1 MKTRYINWF
10 FVAALAMMG
19 CFMTACEDQPDK
31 YEIADG
37 VPTLKYVRSPLPEEA
52 DSLLVGAYLGNTVC
66 LVGDNLRSI
75 YELYFNDQK
84 ATLNT
89 SYMTDHTVLVDIPK
103 NIPEEVTNKIYMITK
118 SGEKVDFDFS
128 VMVPAPVVSSMSCE
142 YAPAGSEAVLYGDYF
157 VDDPNV
163 PLTISMPGDITVEG
177 EQITSITKTAVKFIV
192 PEGAVQGNIRVKSIY
207 GTGQSVFQYKDTR
220 NILFDWD
227 GKYEGA
233 LAAGNS
239 WNGDNEKKGQILASV
254 PSVDEKYMVM
264 GPATLSGGQWQTPG
278 EYLMMYWP
286 DPNATE
292 GCVPL
297 YNLPQFKKMLEDY
310 KIEELALKFEV
321 YVPTSN
327 PWMAEGMQIRFT
339 SLDEVSMSN
348 QTQDYIWNDDESH
361 EEGKAPRGVWV
372 PWEETGSYDTNN
384 QWVTVTLKMLEFN
397 KLVSGLASDTEFTQD
412 RFAGLSIFLRGGGV
426 DGKECE
432 PIICIDNIRV
442 VPVEYYLKT

>member
-1 MKTRYINWF
+1 MIHKMKTRYINWF

-254 PSVDEKYMVM
+254 PPVDGKYMVM

-384 QWVTVTLKMLEFN
+384 QWVTVTLKMSEFN

-432 PIICIDNIRV
+432 PIICIDNIRM
-442 VPVEYYLKT
+442 VPVE

>member
-177 EQITSITKTAVKFIV
+177 EQIMSITKTAVKFIV

-254 PSVDEKYMVM
+254 PSVDGKYMVM

-372 PWEETGSYDTNN
+372 PWKETGSYDTNN
-384 QWVTVTLKMLEFN
+384 QWVTVTLKMSEFN

-442 VPVEYYLKT
+442 VPVE

>member
-19 CFMTACEDQPDK
+19 CLMTACEDQPDK

-89 SYMTDHTVLVDIPK
+89 SYMTDHTILVDIPK
-103 NIPEEVTNKIYMITK
+103 NIPEEVTNKIYMVTK
-118 SGEKVDFDFS
+118 SGAKVDFDFN

-177 EQITSITKTAVKFIV
+177 EQITSITKTAIKFIV
-192 PEGAVQGNIRVKSIY
+192 PVGAMQGNIRVKSIY

-227 GKYEGA
+227 GNYEGA

-239 WNGDNEKKGQILASV
+239 WKGDNEKKGQILASV
-254 PSVDEKYMVM
+254 PSVDNNYMVL
-264 GPATLSGGQWQTPG
+264 GTTFLSGGQWDTPE
-278 EYLMMYWP
+278 EYIMRYWP
-286 DPNATE
+286 DLNATE

-297 YNLPQFKKMLEDY
+297 YDLPQFKKMLEDY
-310 KIEELALKFEV
+310 TIEELALKFEV

-327 PWMAEGMQIRFT
+327 PWMAEGMQIMFT
-339 SLDEVSMSN
+339 SLDEASIQKHN
-348 QTQDYIWNDDESH
+348 TDYLYQTET
-361 EEGKAPRGVWV
+361 PRGVWV
-372 PWEETGSYDTNN
+372 PWEETGSYDTGD
-384 QWVTVTLKMLEFN
+384 QWVTVTLKMSEFN
-397 KLVSGLASDTEFTQD
+397 KQLSGVVSETEFTKEKL
-412 RFAGLSIFLRGGGV
+412 AGLSIFLRGGGV

-442 VPVEYYLKT
+442 VPVE

>member
-103 NIPEEVTNKIYMITK
+103 NIPEEVTNKIYMVTK
-118 SGEKVDFDFS
+118 SGAKVDFDFN

-177 EQITSITKTAVKFIV
+177 EQITSITKTAIKFIV
-192 PEGAVQGNIRVKSIY
+192 PVGAMQGNIRVKSIY

-227 GKYEGA
+227 GNYEGA

-239 WNGDNEKKGQILASV
+239 WSGDNEKKGQILPSV
-254 PSVDEKYMVM
+254 PSVDGKYMVM

-321 YVPTSN
+321 YVPASN
-327 PWMAEGMQIRFT
+327 PWMAEGMQIQFT
-339 SLDEVSMSN
+339 SLDEVSMEN
-348 QTQDYIWNDDESH
+348 QNNDYVYG
-361 EEGKAPRGVWV
+361 EGKEPRGVWV
-372 PWEETGSYDTNN
+372 PWEETGSYDTGN
-384 QWVTVTLKMLEFN
+384 QWVTVTLKMSEFN
-397 KLVSGLASDTEFTQD
+397 KQISGVVSETELTKEKL
-412 RFAGLSIFLRGGGV
+412 AGLSIFLRGGGV

-442 VPVEYYLKT
+442 VPVE

>member
-19 CFMTACEDQPDK
+19 CLMTACEDQPDK

-89 SYMTDHTVLVDIPK
+89 SYMTDHTILVDIPK
-103 NIPEEVTNKIYMITK
+103 NIPEEVTNKIYMVTK
-118 SGEKVDFDFS
+118 SGAKVDFDFN

-192 PEGAVQGNIRVKSIY
+192 PEGAMQGNIRVKSIY

-239 WNGDNEKKGQILASV
+239 WNGDKEKKGQILASV
-254 PSVDEKYMVM
+254 PSVDGKYMVM

-348 QTQDYIWNDDESH
+348 QTQAYIWNDNESH

-384 QWVTVTLKMLEFN
+384 QWVTVTLKMSEFN

-442 VPVEYYLKT
+442 VPVE

>member
-10 FVAALAMMG
+10 FVAALAVMG
-19 CFMTACEDQPDK
+19 CLMTACEDQPDK

-89 SYMTDHTVLVDIPK
+89 SYMTDHTILVDIPK
-103 NIPEEVTNKIYMITK
+103 NIPEEVTNKIYMVTK
-118 SGEKVDFDFS
+118 SGAKVDFDFS

-177 EQITSITKTAVKFIV
+177 EQITSITKTAIKFIV
-192 PEGAVQGNIRVKSIY
+192 PVGAMQGNIRVKSIY

-239 WNGDNEKKGQILASV
+239 WSGDDEKKGQTISSV
-254 PSVDEKYMVM
+254 PPIDGNYLVL
-264 GPATLSGGQWQTPG
+264 GPSTLLGGQWETPNA
-278 EYLMMYWP
+278 YVMMYWP
-286 DPNATE
+286 YQHATQ

-297 YNLPQFKKMLEDY
+297 YDLPQFKKMLEEY
-310 KIEELALKFEV
+310 ELEDLAVKFEA
-321 YVPTSN
+321 YVPASN
-327 PWMAEGMQIRFT
+327 PWMAEGMQIQFT
-339 SLDEVSMSN
+339 SLDEVSMEN
-348 QTQDYIWNDDESH
+348 QNNDYVYG
-361 EEGKAPRGVWV
+361 EGKEPRGVWV
-372 PWEETGSYDTNN
+372 PWEETGSYDTGN
-384 QWVTVTLKMLEFN
+384 QWVTVTLKMSEFN
-397 KLVSGLASDTEFTQD
+397 KQLSGVVSETEFTKEKL
-412 RFAGLSIFLRGGGV
+412 AGLSIFLRGGGV

-432 PIICIDNIRV
+432 PIICMDNIRV
-442 VPVEYYLKT
+442 VPVE

>member
-19 CFMTACEDQPDK
+19 CLMTACEDQPDK

-89 SYMTDHTVLVDIPK
+89 SYMTDHTILVDIPK

-254 PSVDEKYMVM
+254 PPVDEKYMVM

-384 QWVTVTLKMLEFN
+384 QWVTVTLKMSEFN

-442 VPVEYYLKT
+442 VPVE

>member
-19 CFMTACEDQPDK
+19 CLMTACEDQPDK

-37 VPTLKYVRSPLPEEA
+37 VPALKYVRSPLPEEA

-89 SYMTDHTVLVDIPK
+89 SYMTDHTILVDIPK
-103 NIPEEVTNKIYMITK
+103 NIPEEVTNKIYMVTK
-118 SGEKVDFDFS
+118 SGAKVDFDFN

-157 VDDPNV
+157 VDDPNI

-192 PEGAVQGNIRVKSIY
+192 PVGAVPGNIRVKSIY

-239 WNGDNEKKGQILASV
+239 WSGDDEKKGQTISSV
-254 PSVDEKYMVM
+254 PPIDGNYLVL
-264 GPATLSGGQWQTPG
+264 GPSTLLGGQWETPNA
-278 EYLMMYWP
+278 YVMMYWP
-286 DPNATE
+286 DQHATQ

-297 YNLPQFKKMLEDY
+297 YDLPQFKKMLEDY
-310 KIEELALKFEV
+310 ELEDLAVKFEA
-321 YVPTSN
+321 YVPASN
-327 PWMAEGMQIRFT
+327 PWMAEGMQIQFT
-339 SLDEVSMSN
+339 SLDEVSMEN
-348 QTQDYIWNDDESH
+348 QNNDYVYG
-361 EEGKAPRGVWV
+361 EGKEPRGVWI
-372 PWEETGSYDTNN
+372 PWEETGSYDTGN
-384 QWVTVTLKMLEFN
+384 QWVTVTLKMSEFN
-397 KLVSGLASDTEFTQD
+397 KQISGVVSETELTKEKL
-412 RFAGLSIFLRGGGV
+412 AGLSIFLRGGGV

-442 VPVEYYLKT
+442 VPVE

>member
-19 CFMTACEDQPDK
+19 CLMTACEDQPDK

-89 SYMTDHTVLVDIPK
+89 SYMTDHTILVDIPK
-103 NIPEEVTNKIYMITK
+103 NIPEEVTNKIYMVTK
-118 SGEKVDFDFS
+118 SGAKVDFDFN

-177 EQITSITKTAVKFIV
+177 EQITSITKTAIKFIV
-192 PEGAVQGNIRVKSIY
+192 PVGAMQGNIRVKSIY

-239 WNGDNEKKGQILASV
+239 WNDDNEKKGQILASV
-254 PSVDEKYMVM
+254 PPVDGKYMVM

-384 QWVTVTLKMLEFN
+384 QWVTVTLKMSEFN
-397 KLVSGLASDTEFTQD
+397 KLVSGVVSETELTKEKL
-412 RFAGLSIFLRGGGV
+412 AGLSIFLRGGGV

-442 VPVEYYLKT
+442 VPVE

>member
-19 CFMTACEDQPDK
+19 CLMTACEDQPDK

-89 SYMTDHTVLVDIPK
+89 SYMTDHTILVDIPK
-103 NIPEEVTNKIYMITK
+103 NIPEEVTNKIYMVTK
-118 SGEKVDFDFS
+118 SGAKVDFDFN

-177 EQITSITKTAVKFIV
+177 EQITSITKTAIKFIV
-192 PEGAVQGNIRVKSIY
+192 PVGAMQGNIRVKSIY

-227 GKYEGA
+227 GNYEGA

-239 WNGDNEKKGQILASV
+239 WSGDNEKKGQILPSV
-254 PSVDEKYMVM
+254 PSVDGKYMVM

-321 YVPTSN
+321 YVPASN
-327 PWMAEGMQIRFT
+327 PWMAEGMQIQFT
-339 SLDEVSMSN
+339 SLDEVSMEN
-348 QTQDYIWNDDESH
+348 QNNDYVYG
-361 EEGKAPRGVWV
+361 EGKEPRGVWV
-372 PWEETGSYDTNN
+372 PWEETGSYDTGN
-384 QWVTVTLKMLEFN
+384 QWVTVTLKMSEFN
-397 KLVSGLASDTEFTQD
+397 KQVSGIVSESEFTEENL
-412 RFAGLSIFLRGGGV
+412 AGLSIFLRGGGL

-442 VPVEYYLKT
+442 VPVE

>member
-19 CFMTACEDQPDK
+19 CLMTACEDQPDK

-89 SYMTDHTVLVDIPK
+89 SYMTDHTILVDIPK

-118 SGEKVDFDFS
+118 SGAKVDFDFN

-157 VDDPNV
+157 VDDPNI

-192 PEGAVQGNIRVKSIY
+192 PVGAMQGNIRVKSIY

-239 WNGDNEKKGQILASV
+239 WSGDDEKKGQILASV
-254 PSVDEKYMVM
+254 PPIDGNYLVL
-264 GPATLSGGQWQTPG
+264 GPSTLLGGQWETPNA
-278 EYLMMYWP
+278 YVMMYWP
-286 DPNATE
+286 DQHATQ

-297 YNLPQFKKMLEDY
+297 YDLPQFKKMLEDY
-310 KIEELALKFEV
+310 ELEDLAVKFEA
-321 YVPTSN
+321 YVPASN
-327 PWMAEGMQIRFT
+327 PWMAEGMQIQFT
-339 SLDEVSMSN
+339 SLDEVSMEN
-348 QTQDYIWNDDESH
+348 QNNDYVYG
-361 EEGKAPRGVWV
+361 EGKEPRGVWI
-372 PWEETGSYDTNN
+372 PWEETGSYDTGN
-384 QWVTVTLKMLEFN
+384 QWVTVTLKMSEFN
-397 KLVSGLASDTEFTQD
+397 KQISGVVSETELTKEKL
-412 RFAGLSIFLRGGGV
+412 AGLSIFLRGGGV

-442 VPVEYYLKT
+442 VPVE

>member
-118 SGEKVDFDFS
+118 SGAKVDFDFS

-321 YVPTSN
+321 YIPTSN

-384 QWVTVTLKMLEFN
+384 QWVTVTLKMSEFN

-442 VPVEYYLKT
+442 VPVE

>member
-192 PEGAVQGNIRVKSIY
+192 PEGAMQGNIRVKSIY

-239 WNGDNEKKGQILASV
+239 WNGDNEKKGQILPSV
-254 PSVDEKYMVM
+254 PSVDNNYMVL
-264 GPATLSGGQWQTPG
+264 GTTFLSGGQWDTPP
-278 EYLMMYWP
+278 EYTMMYWP
-286 DPNATE
+286 DLNATE

-297 YNLPQFKKMLEDY
+297 YDLPQFKKMLEDY
-310 KIEELALKFEV
+310 TIEELALKFEV

-327 PWMAEGMQIRFT
+327 PWMAEGMQIMFT
-339 SLDEVSMSN
+339 SLDEASIQKHN
-348 QTQDYIWNDDESH
+348 NDYFYQTET
-361 EEGKAPRGVWV
+361 PRGVWV
-372 PWEETGSYDTNN
+372 PWEETGSYDTGD
-384 QWVTVTLKMLEFN
+384 QWVTVTLKMSEFN
-397 KLVSGLASDTEFTQD
+397 KQLSGVVSETELTKEKL
-412 RFAGLSIFLRGGGV
+412 AGLSIFLRGGGV

-442 VPVEYYLKT
+442 VPVE

>member
-19 CFMTACEDQPDK
+19 CLMTACEDQPDK

-89 SYMTDHTVLVDIPK
+89 SYMTDHTILVDIPK
-103 NIPEEVTNKIYMITK
+103 NIPEEVTNKIYMVTK
-118 SGEKVDFDFS
+118 SGAKVDFDFS
-128 VMVPAPVVSSMSCE
+128 VMVPAPVVNSMSCE

-157 VDDPNV
+157 VDDPNI

-177 EQITSITKTAVKFIV
+177 EQITSITKTAIKFIV
-192 PEGAVQGNIRVKSIY
+192 PEGAVQGNICVKSIY

-239 WNGDNEKKGQILASV
+239 WNGDNEKKGQILTSV
-254 PSVDEKYMVM
+254 PPVDGKYMVM

-384 QWVTVTLKMLEFN
+384 QWVTVTLKMSEFN

-442 VPVEYYLKT
+442 VPVE

>member
-19 CFMTACEDQPDK
+19 CLMTACEDQPDK

-89 SYMTDHTVLVDIPK
+89 SYMTDHTILVDIPK
-103 NIPEEVTNKIYMITK
+103 NIPEEVTNKIYMVTK
-118 SGEKVDFDFS
+118 SGAKVDFDFS

-239 WNGDNEKKGQILASV
+239 WNGDNEKKGQILPSV
-254 PSVDEKYMVM
+254 PSVDNNYMVL
-264 GPATLSGGQWQTPG
+264 GTTFLSGGQWDTPP
-278 EYLMMYWP
+278 EYTMMYWP
-286 DPNATE
+286 DLNATE

-297 YNLPQFKKMLEDY
+297 YDLPQFKKMLEDY
-310 KIEELALKFEV
+310 TIEELALKFEV

-327 PWMAEGMQIRFT
+327 PWMAEGMQIMFT
-339 SLDEVSMSN
+339 SLDEASIQKHN
-348 QTQDYIWNDDESH
+348 NDYFYQTET
-361 EEGKAPRGVWV
+361 PRGVWV
-372 PWEETGSYDTNN
+372 PWEETGSYDTGD
-384 QWVTVTLKMLEFN
+384 QWVTVTLKMSEFN
-397 KLVSGLASDTEFTQD
+397 KQLSGVVSETELTKEKL
-412 RFAGLSIFLRGGGV
+412 AGLSIFLRGGGV

-442 VPVEYYLKT
+442 VPVE

>member
-89 SYMTDHTVLVDIPK
+89 SYMTDHTILVDIPK

-239 WNGDNEKKGQILASV
+239 WNGDNEKKGQILPSV
-254 PSVDEKYMVM
+254 PSVDNNYMVL
-264 GPATLSGGQWQTPG
+264 GTTFLSGGQWDTPP
-278 EYLMMYWP
+278 EYTMMYWP
-286 DPNATE
+286 DLNATE

-297 YNLPQFKKMLEDY
+297 YDLPQFKKMLEDY
-310 KIEELALKFEV
+310 TIEELALKFEV

-327 PWMAEGMQIRFT
+327 PWMAEGMQIMFT
-339 SLDEVSMSN
+339 SLDEASIQKHN
-348 QTQDYIWNDDESH
+348 NDYFYQTET
-361 EEGKAPRGVWV
+361 PRGVWV
-372 PWEETGSYDTNN
+372 PWEETGSYDTGD
-384 QWVTVTLKMLEFN
+384 QWVTVTLKMSEFN
-397 KLVSGLASDTEFTQD
+397 KQLSGVVSETELTKEKL
-412 RFAGLSIFLRGGGV
+412 AGLSIFLRGGGV

-432 PIICIDNIRV
+432 PIICMDNIRV
-442 VPVEYYLKT
+442 VPVE

>member
-10 FVAALAMMG
+10 FVAVLAMMS
-19 CFMTACEDQPDK
+19 CLMTACEDQPDK

-37 VPTLKYVRSPLPEEA
+37 VPALKYVRSPLPEEA

-254 PSVDEKYMVM
+254 PSVDGKYMVM

-384 QWVTVTLKMLEFN
+384 QWVTVTLKMSEFN

-442 VPVEYYLKT
+442 VQVE

>member
-19 CFMTACEDQPDK
+19 CLMTACEDQPDK

-37 VPTLKYVRSPLPEEA
+37 VPTLKYVRSPLLEEA

-89 SYMTDHTVLVDIPK
+89 SYMTDHTILVDIPK
-103 NIPEEVTNKIYMITK
+103 NIPEEVTNKIYMVTK
-118 SGEKVDFDFS
+118 SGAKVDFDFN

-157 VDDPNV
+157 VDDPNI

-192 PEGAVQGNIRVKSIY
+192 PVGAMQGNIRVKSIY

-239 WNGDNEKKGQILASV
+239 WSGDDEKKGQTISSV
-254 PSVDEKYMVM
+254 PPIDGNYLVL
-264 GPATLSGGQWQTPG
+264 GPSTLLGGQWETPNA
-278 EYLMMYWP
+278 YVMMYWP
-286 DPNATE
+286 DQHATQ

-297 YNLPQFKKMLEDY
+297 YDLPQFKKMLEDY
-310 KIEELALKFEV
+310 ELEDLAVKFEA
-321 YVPTSN
+321 YVPASN
-327 PWMAEGMQIRFT
+327 PWMAEGMQIQFT
-339 SLDEVSMSN
+339 SLDEVSMEN
-348 QTQDYIWNDDESH
+348 QNNDYVYG
-361 EEGKAPRGVWV
+361 EGKEPRGVWI
-372 PWEETGSYDTNN
+372 PWEETGSYDTGN
-384 QWVTVTLKMLEFN
+384 QWVTVTLKMSEFN
-397 KLVSGLASDTEFTQD
+397 KQISGVVSETELTKEKL
-412 RFAGLSIFLRGGGV
+412 AGLSIFLRGGGV

-442 VPVEYYLKT
+442 VPVE

>member
-19 CFMTACEDQPDK
+19 CLMTACEDQPDK

-103 NIPEEVTNKIYMITK
+103 NIPEEVTNKIYMVTK
-118 SGEKVDFDFS
+118 SGAKVDFDFN

-177 EQITSITKTAVKFIV
+177 EQITSITKTAIKFIV

-233 LAAGNS
+233 LATGNS
-239 WNGDNEKKGQILASV
+239 WSGDDEKKGQILASV
-254 PSVDEKYMVM
+254 PSVDGKYMVM

-286 DPNATE
+286 DLNATE
-292 GCVPL
+292 GCAPL
-297 YNLPQFKKMLEDY
+297 YDLPQFKEMLEDY
-310 KIEELALKFEV
+310 TIEELALKFEV

-327 PWMAEGMQIRFT
+327 PWMAEGMQIQFT
-339 SLDEVSMSN
+339 SLDEVSMEN
-348 QTQDYIWNDDESH
+348 QNNDYVYG
-361 EEGKAPRGVWV
+361 EGKEPRGVWV
-372 PWEETGSYDTNN
+372 PWEETGSYDTGN
-384 QWVTVTLKMLEFN
+384 QWVTVTLKMSEFN
-397 KLVSGLASDTEFTQD
+397 KQVSGIVSESEFTKEKL
-412 RFAGLSIFLRGGGV
+412 AGLSIFLRGGGV

-442 VPVEYYLKT
+442 VPVE

>member
-192 PEGAVQGNIRVKSIY
+192 PEGALQGNIRVKSIY

-384 QWVTVTLKMLEFN
+384 QWVTVTLKMSEFN

-442 VPVEYYLKT
+442 VPVE

>member
-1 MKTRYINWF
+1 MMHKMKTRYINWF
-10 FVAALAMMG
+10 FVAALAVMG
-19 CFMTACEDQPDK
+19 CLMTACEDQPDK

-89 SYMTDHTVLVDIPK
+89 SYMTDHTILVDIPK
-103 NIPEEVTNKIYMITK
+103 NIPEEVTNKIYMVTK
-118 SGEKVDFDFS
+118 SGAKVDFDFN

-192 PEGAVQGNIRVKSIY
+192 PVGAMQGNIRVKSIY

-227 GKYEGA
+227 GNYEGA

-239 WNGDNEKKGQILASV
+239 WNGDNEKKGQILPSV
-254 PSVDEKYMVM
+254 PSVDGKYMVM

-384 QWVTVTLKMLEFN
+384 QWVTVTLKMSEFN

-442 VPVEYYLKT
+442 VPVE

>member
-10 FVAALAMMG
+10 FVAALAVMG
-19 CFMTACEDQPDK
+19 CLMTACEDQPDK

-89 SYMTDHTVLVDIPK
+89 SYMTDHTILVDIPK

-254 PSVDEKYMVM
+254 PSVDGKYMVM

-297 YNLPQFKKMLEDY
+297 YNLPQFKKTLEDY

-384 QWVTVTLKMLEFN
+384 QWVTVTLKMSEFN

-442 VPVEYYLKT
+442 VPVE

>member
-19 CFMTACEDQPDK
+19 CLMTACEDQPDK

-89 SYMTDHTVLVDIPK
+89 SYMTDHTILVDIPK

-118 SGEKVDFDFS
+118 SGAKVDFDFN

-157 VDDPNV
+157 VDDPNI

-192 PEGAVQGNIRVKSIY
+192 PVGAMQGNIRVKSIY

-239 WNGDNEKKGQILASV
+239 WSGDDEKKGQTISSV
-254 PSVDEKYMVM
+254 PPIDGNYLVL
-264 GPATLSGGQWQTPG
+264 GPSTLLGGQWETPNA
-278 EYLMMYWP
+278 YVMMYWP
-286 DPNATE
+286 DQHATQ

-297 YNLPQFKKMLEDY
+297 YDLPQFKKMLEDY
-310 KIEELALKFEV
+310 ELEDLAVKFEA
-321 YVPTSN
+321 YVPASN
-327 PWMAEGMQIRFT
+327 PWMAEGMQIQFT
-339 SLDEVSMSN
+339 SLDEVSMEN
-348 QTQDYIWNDDESH
+348 QNNDYVYG
-361 EEGKAPRGVWV
+361 EGKEPRGVWI
-372 PWEETGSYDTNN
+372 PWEETGSYDTGN
-384 QWVTVTLKMLEFN
+384 QWVTVTLKMSEFN
-397 KLVSGLASDTEFTQD
+397 KQISGVVSETELTKEKL
-412 RFAGLSIFLRGGGV
+412 AGLSIFLRGGGV

-442 VPVEYYLKT
+442 VPVE

>member
-19 CFMTACEDQPDK
+19 CLMTACEDQPDK

-89 SYMTDHTVLVDIPK
+89 SYMTDHTILVDIPK
-103 NIPEEVTNKIYMITK
+103 NIPEEVTNKIYMVTK
-118 SGEKVDFDFS
+118 SGAKVDFDFN

-157 VDDPNV
+157 VDDPNI

-239 WNGDNEKKGQILASV
+239 WNGDNEKKGQILPSV
-254 PSVDEKYMVM
+254 PSVDGKYMVM

-384 QWVTVTLKMLEFN
+384 QWVTVTLKMSEFN

-426 DGKECE
+426 DGEECE

-442 VPVEYYLKT
+442 VPVE

>member
-1 MKTRYINWF
+1 MMHKMKTRYINWF

-103 NIPEEVTNKIYMITK
+103 NIPEEVTNKIYMVTK

-254 PSVDEKYMVM
+254 PPVDEKYMVM

-384 QWVTVTLKMLEFN
+384 QWVTVTLKISEFN

-442 VPVEYYLKT
+442 VPVE

>member
-10 FVAALAMMG
+10 FVAALAVMG
-19 CFMTACEDQPDK
+19 CLMTACEDQPDK

-254 PSVDEKYMVM
+254 PSVDGKYMVM

-384 QWVTVTLKMLEFN
+384 QWVTVTLKMSEFN

-432 PIICIDNIRV
+432 PIICMDNIRV
-442 VPVEYYLKT
+442 VPVE

>member
-19 CFMTACEDQPDK
+19 CLMTACEDQPDK

-103 NIPEEVTNKIYMITK
+103 NIPEEVTNKIYMVTK
-118 SGEKVDFDFS
+118 SGAKVDFDFN

-192 PEGAVQGNIRVKSIY
+192 PVGAMQGNIRVKSIY

-239 WNGDNEKKGQILASV
+239 WNGDNEKKGQILTSV
-254 PSVDEKYMVM
+254 PSVDGKYMVM

-384 QWVTVTLKMLEFN
+384 QWVTVTLKMSEFN

-442 VPVEYYLKT
+442 VPVE

>member
-384 QWVTVTLKMLEFN
+384 QWVTVTLKMSEFN

-442 VPVEYYLKT
+442 VPVE

>member
-19 CFMTACEDQPDK
+19 CLMTACEDQPDK

-89 SYMTDHTVLVDIPK
+89 SYMTDHTILVDIPK
-103 NIPEEVTNKIYMITK
+103 NIPEEVTNKIYMVTK
-118 SGEKVDFDFS
+118 SGAKVDFDFN

-177 EQITSITKTAVKFIV
+177 EQITSITKTAIKFIV
-192 PEGAVQGNIRVKSIY
+192 PEGAMQGNIRVKSIY

-239 WNGDNEKKGQILASV
+239 WNGDNEKKGQVLASV

-384 QWVTVTLKMLEFN
+384 QWVTVTLKMSEFN

-442 VPVEYYLKT
+442 VPVE

>member
-118 SGEKVDFDFS
+118 SGAKVDFDFN

-254 PSVDEKYMVM
+254 PSVDGKYMVM

-348 QTQDYIWNDDESH
+348 QTQDYIWNDDEKH

-384 QWVTVTLKMLEFN
+384 QWVTVTLKMSEFN

-442 VPVEYYLKT
+442 VPVE

>member
-66 LVGDNLRSI
+66 LVEDNLRSI

-118 SGEKVDFDFS
+118 SGAKVDFDFS

-254 PSVDEKYMVM
+254 PSVDGKYMVM
-264 GPATLSGGQWQTPG
+264 GLATLSGGQWQTPG

-384 QWVTVTLKMLEFN
+384 QWVTVTLKMSEFN

-442 VPVEYYLKT
+442 VPVE

>member
-19 CFMTACEDQPDK
+19 CLMTACEDQPDK

-89 SYMTDHTVLVDIPK
+89 SYMTDHTILVDIPK
-103 NIPEEVTNKIYMITK
+103 NIPEEVTNKIYMVTK
-118 SGEKVDFDFS
+118 SGAKVDFDFN

-239 WNGDNEKKGQILASV
+239 WSGDDEKKGQILASV
-254 PSVDEKYMVM
+254 PSVDNNYMVL
-264 GPATLSGGQWQTPG
+264 GTTLLSGGQWDTPP
-278 EYLMMYWP
+278 EYTMMYWP
-286 DPNATE
+286 DLNATE

-297 YNLPQFKKMLEDY
+297 YDLPQFKEMLEDY
-310 KIEELALKFEV
+310 TIEELALKFEV

-327 PWMAEGMQIRFT
+327 PWMAEGMQIMFT
-339 SLDEVSMSN
+339 SLDEASIQKYN
-348 QTQDYIWNDDESH
+348 NDYFYQTET
-361 EEGKAPRGVWV
+361 PRGVWV
-372 PWEETGSYDTNN
+372 PWEETGSYDTGD
-384 QWVTVTLKMLEFN
+384 QWVTVTLKMSEFN
-397 KLVSGLASDTEFTQD
+397 KQLSGVVSETELTKEKL
-412 RFAGLSIFLRGGGV
+412 AGLSIFLRGGGV

-442 VPVEYYLKT
+442 VPVE

>member
-19 CFMTACEDQPDK
+19 CLMTACEDQPDK

-118 SGEKVDFDFS
+118 SGAKVDFDFS

-239 WNGDNEKKGQILASV
+239 WNGDNEKKGQILTSV
-254 PSVDEKYMVM
+254 PPVDGKYMVM
-264 GPATLSGGQWQTPG
+264 GPVTLSGGQWQTPG

-384 QWVTVTLKMLEFN
+384 QWVTVTLKMSEFN

-442 VPVEYYLKT
+442 VPVE

>member
-89 SYMTDHTVLVDIPK
+89 SYMTDHTILVDIPK
-103 NIPEEVTNKIYMITK
+103 NIPEEVTNKIYMVTK
-118 SGEKVDFDFS
+118 SGAKVDFDFN

-177 EQITSITKTAVKFIV
+177 EQITSITKTAIKFIV
-192 PEGAVQGNIRVKSIY
+192 PVGAMQGNIRVKSIY

-227 GKYEGA
+227 GNYEGA

-239 WNGDNEKKGQILASV
+239 WNGDNEKKGQILPSV
-254 PSVDEKYMVM
+254 PSVDNNYMVL
-264 GPATLSGGQWQTPG
+264 GTTFLSGGQWDTPP
-278 EYLMMYWP
+278 EYTMMYWP
-286 DPNATE
+286 DLNATE

-297 YNLPQFKKMLEDY
+297 YDLPQFKKMLEDY
-310 KIEELALKFEV
+310 TIEELALKFEV

-327 PWMAEGMQIRFT
+327 PWMAEGMQIMFT
-339 SLDEVSMSN
+339 SLDEASIQKHN
-348 QTQDYIWNDDESH
+348 NDYFYQTET
-361 EEGKAPRGVWV
+361 PRGVWV
-372 PWEETGSYDTNN
+372 PWEETGSYDTGD
-384 QWVTVTLKMLEFN
+384 QWVTVTLKMSEFN
-397 KLVSGLASDTEFTQD
+397 KQLSGVVSETELTKEKL
-412 RFAGLSIFLRGGGV
+412 AGLSIFLRGGGV

-442 VPVEYYLKT
+442 VPVE

>member
-89 SYMTDHTVLVDIPK
+89 SYMTDHTILVDIPK
-103 NIPEEVTNKIYMITK
+103 NIPEEVTNKIYMVTK
-118 SGEKVDFDFS
+118 SGAKVDFDFN

-177 EQITSITKTAVKFIV
+177 EQITSITKTAIKFIV
-192 PEGAVQGNIRVKSIY
+192 PVGAMQGNIRVKSIY

-384 QWVTVTLKMLEFN
+384 QWVTVTFKMSEFN

-442 VPVEYYLKT
+442 VPVE

>member
-19 CFMTACEDQPDK
+19 CLMTACEDQPDK

-89 SYMTDHTVLVDIPK
+89 SYMTDHTILVDIPK
-103 NIPEEVTNKIYMITK
+103 NIPEEVTNKIYMVTK
-118 SGEKVDFDFS
+118 SGAKVDFDFN

-177 EQITSITKTAVKFIV
+177 EQITSITKTAIKFIV
-192 PEGAVQGNIRVKSIY
+192 PVGAMQGNIRVKSIY

-239 WNGDNEKKGQILASV
+239 WEGDNEKKGQILPSV
-254 PSVDEKYMVM
+254 PSVDNNYMVL
-264 GPATLSGGQWQTPG
+264 GTTFLSGGQWDTPK
-278 EYLMMYWP
+278 EYIMMYWP
-286 DPNATE
+286 DLNATE

-297 YNLPQFKKMLEDY
+297 YDLPQFKKMLEDY
-310 KIEELALKFEV
+310 TIEELALKFEV

-327 PWMAEGMQIRFT
+327 PWMANGMQIMFT
-339 SLDEVSMSN
+339 SLDEASIQKHN
-348 QTQDYIWNDDESH
+348 NDYFYQTET
-361 EEGKAPRGVWV
+361 PRGVWV
-372 PWEETGSYDTNN
+372 PWEETGSYDTGD
-384 QWVTVTLKMLEFN
+384 QWVTVTLKMSEFN
-397 KLVSGLASDTEFTQD
+397 KQVSGVVSETELTKEKL
-412 RFAGLSIFLRGGGV
+412 AGLSIFLRGGGV

-442 VPVEYYLKT
+442 VPVE

>member
-89 SYMTDHTVLVDIPK
+89 SYMTDHTILVDIPK
-103 NIPEEVTNKIYMITK
+103 NIPEEVTNKIYMVTK
-118 SGEKVDFDFS
+118 SGAKVDFDFN

-177 EQITSITKTAVKFIV
+177 EQITSITKTAIKFIV
-192 PEGAVQGNIRVKSIY
+192 PVGAMQGNIRVKSIY

-227 GKYEGA
+227 GNYEGA

-254 PSVDEKYMVM
+254 PSVDGKYMVM

-321 YVPTSN
+321 YVPASN
-327 PWMAEGMQIRFT
+327 PWMAEGMQIQFT
-339 SLDEVSMSN
+339 SLDEVSMEN
-348 QTQDYIWNDDESH
+348 QNNDYVYG
-361 EEGKAPRGVWV
+361 EGKEPRGVWV
-372 PWEETGSYDTNN
+372 PWEETGSYDTGN
-384 QWVTVTLKMLEFN
+384 QWVTVTLKMSEFN
-397 KLVSGLASDTEFTQD
+397 KQVSGIVSESEFTEENL
-412 RFAGLSIFLRGGGV
+412 AGLSIFLRGGGL

-442 VPVEYYLKT
+442 VPVE

>member
-19 CFMTACEDQPDK
+19 CLMTACEDQPDK

-89 SYMTDHTVLVDIPK
+89 SYMTDHTILVDIPK

-118 SGEKVDFDFS
+118 SGAKVDFDFN

-157 VDDPNV
+157 VDDPNI

-192 PEGAVQGNIRVKSIY
+192 PVGAMQGNIRVKSIY

-239 WNGDNEKKGQILASV
+239 WSGDNEKKGQILPSV
-254 PSVDEKYMVM
+254 PSVDGKYMVM

-321 YVPTSN
+321 YVPASN
-327 PWMAEGMQIRFT
+327 PWMAEGMQIQFT
-339 SLDEVSMSN
+339 SLDEVSMEN
-348 QTQDYIWNDDESH
+348 QNNDYVYG
-361 EEGKAPRGVWV
+361 EGKEPRGVWV
-372 PWEETGSYDTNN
+372 PWEETGSYDTGN
-384 QWVTVTLKMLEFN
+384 QWVTVTLKMSEFN
-397 KLVSGLASDTEFTQD
+397 KQVSGIVSESEFTEENL
-412 RFAGLSIFLRGGGV
+412 AGLSIFLRGGGL

-442 VPVEYYLKT
+442 VPVE

>member
-1 MKTRYINWF
+1 MMHKMKTRYINWF

-19 CFMTACEDQPDK
+19 CLMTACEDQPDK

-89 SYMTDHTVLVDIPK
+89 SYMTDHTILVDIPK
-103 NIPEEVTNKIYMITK
+103 NIPEEVTNKIYMVTK
-118 SGEKVDFDFS
+118 SGAKVDFDFS

-254 PSVDEKYMVM
+254 PSVDGKYMVM

-297 YNLPQFKKMLEDY
+297 YNLPQFKEMLEDY

-321 YVPTSN
+321 YIPTSN

-384 QWVTVTLKMLEFN
+384 QWVTVTLKMSEFN

-442 VPVEYYLKT
+442 VPVE

>member
-1 MKTRYINWF
+1 MKTRYINCF

-89 SYMTDHTVLVDIPK
+89 SYMTDHTILVDIPK
-103 NIPEEVTNKIYMITK
+103 NIPEEVTNKIYMVTK
-118 SGEKVDFDFS
+118 SGVKVDFDFN

-177 EQITSITKTAVKFIV
+177 EQITSITKTAIKFIV
-192 PEGAVQGNIRVKSIY
+192 PVGAMQGNIRVKSIY

-239 WNGDNEKKGQILASV
+239 WNGDNEKKGQILPSV
-254 PSVDEKYMVM
+254 PSVDNNYMVL
-264 GPATLSGGQWQTPG
+264 GTTFLSGGQWDTPP
-278 EYLMMYWP
+278 EYTMMYWP
-286 DPNATE
+286 DLNATE

-297 YNLPQFKKMLEDY
+297 YDLPQFKKMLEDY
-310 KIEELALKFEV
+310 TIEELALKFEV

-327 PWMAEGMQIRFT
+327 PWMAEGMQIMFT
-339 SLDEVSMSN
+339 SLDEASIQKHN
-348 QTQDYIWNDDESH
+348 NDYFYQTET
-361 EEGKAPRGVWV
+361 PRGVWV
-372 PWEETGSYDTNN
+372 PWEETGSYDTGD
-384 QWVTVTLKMLEFN
+384 QWVTVTLKMSEFN
-397 KLVSGLASDTEFTQD
+397 KQLSGVVSETELTKEKL
-412 RFAGLSIFLRGGGV
+412 AGLSIFLRGGGV

-442 VPVEYYLKT
+442 VPVE